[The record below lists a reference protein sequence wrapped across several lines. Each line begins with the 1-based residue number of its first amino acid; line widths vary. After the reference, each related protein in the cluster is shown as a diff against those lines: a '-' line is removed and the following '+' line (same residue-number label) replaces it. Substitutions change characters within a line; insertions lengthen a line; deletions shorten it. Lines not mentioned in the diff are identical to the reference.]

1 MFSRN
6 VVLPAALL
14 TAAAVPYLMSESKL
28 PQKAKQQFQSAMAY
42 VTTDDTPSTHFP
54 SEFSHGAKSQNP
66 QTDLDSAFA
75 GPPCADFSEVFR
87 ADITPQ
93 WVTQRWPRVSTVTA
107 ELGLE
112 GLRVPLVSGTRVD
125 DVAGTLTYYFN
136 PYQQVQR
143 LAFDGFTGD
152 ERRLLTMLTAIY
164 GLKPEPTLDAGMYV
178 SRWNATPTSVLK
190 IARAPIITSTSPHSQ
205 LHLQLELNRPSVT
218 YGLSA
223 EFRQFLDRDRNTNRW
238 Q

>member
-1 MFSRN
+1 MFSRK
-6 VVLPAALL
+6 VLLPAALL
-14 TAAAVPYLMSESKL
+14 SAVCVPYLLSESKL
-28 PQKAKQQFQSAMAY
+28 PQKAKQQFQTAMAY
-42 VTTDDTPSTHFP
+42 VTTDDAARTHYP
-54 SEFSHGAKSQNP
+54 SEFTHGPKAQNP
-66 QTDLDSAFA
+66 QVDLDNAFA
-75 GPPCADFSEVFR
+75 GPACADFSEVFR

-112 GLRVPLVSGTRVD
+112 GLRVPLVSGTRID

-136 PYQQVQR
+136 QYHQVQR
-143 LAFDGFTGD
+143 VAFDGFTGD
-152 ERRLLTMLTAIY
+152 ERRLLTMLTAVY

-190 IARAPIITSTSPHSQ
+190 LSRAPIITAASPHAR
-205 LHLQLELNRPSVT
+205 LHLQVELNRPSVT

-223 EFRQFLDRDRNTNRW
+223 EFRQFLDRDRNANRW
-238 Q
+238 